1 MKYKKFIFNFLLP
14 VIFFSC
20 DREKEQIFEVCG
32 CSGSELVSLSAEGG
46 VVAASVDGLKII
58 SVNNGYL
65 TPCGEFS
72 TELMKEGQLL
82 VISGRIIMSC
92 KKEHS
97 GYAVWSQYLEIEEIM
112 PIDTLYQNGNLT
124 IEIIRTE
131 DYGKPIGFG
140 YIVHDRKK
148 NFRIVQ
154 TEIPTQVGDDPFKSP
169 EDAKKIAYLVAHR
182 LESTDDFP
190 SVYLG
195 DLHFLKILGM

>member
-1 MKYKKFIFNFLLP
+1 MKSKK
-14 VIFFSC
+14 IFFSFLILLILFSC
-20 DREKEQIFEVCG
+20 EREKEQLFEVCD
-32 CSGSELVSLSAEGG
+32 CSGSELVNLSSEGG

-65 TPCGEFS
+65 TPCGEIS
-72 TELMKEGQLL
+72 PELMKEGQLL
-82 VISGRIIMSC
+82 FISGRIISSC

-112 PIDTLYQNGNLT
+112 PVDTLYLNGNLT
-124 IEIIRTE
+124 IEIIKTE
-131 DYGKPIGFG
+131 DYGKPSGFG

-148 NFRIVQ
+148 NFKIVQ
-154 TEIPTQVGDDPFKSP
+154 TEIPTQVGEDPFKSR
-169 EDAKKIAYLVAHR
+169 EDAIKIAYLVAHR